1 MPRKLILSGNVQ
13 GVNCRYLCS
22 RYAKHFGLRGS
33 ASNLRDG
40 TVEVLLASEDDAL
53 VERYSKA
60 LRENPLDVHFYGH
73 ISGIRVYEFN
83 GPLSGDYNF

>member
-1 MPRKLILSGNVQ
+1 MPRRLILSGDVQ

-22 RYAKHFGLRGS
+22 RYAKHFGLKGS

-73 ISGIRVYEFN
+73 ISGIRVHEFN

>member
-1 MPRKLILSGNVQ
+1 MPRKLILSGEVQ

-22 RYAKHFGLRGS
+22 RYAKHFGLKGS

-40 TVEVLLASEDDAL
+40 TVEVLLASDDDVL
-53 VERYSKA
+53 VERYARA
-60 LRENPLDVHFYGH
+60 LRENPLGVHFFGR
-73 ISGIRVYEFN
+73 ISGIRVSAYD